1 MRTGSA
7 EVVPFWS
14 RLMAVSRQTAFLFN
28 QSSIQSSIWLLS
40 IVSSEGC
47 WLMLYLLFLSYEV
60 ANRTLQDVCSSTL
73 KRQDTLHYDT
83 LKQEQERTE
92 RPWLNSITLMCF
104 TREEMSG
111 TNGGRSITRSSPIS
125 PVRTS
130 KEHT

>member
-1 MRTGSA
+1 
-7 EVVPFWS
+7 
-14 RLMAVSRQTAFLFN
+14 MAVSRQTAWLFK
-28 QSSIQSSIWLLS
+28 QSSIQSAIWLLNMD
-40 IVSSEGC
+40 SSEDC
-47 WLMLYLLFLSYEV
+47 WLMLCLLFLSYEA
-60 ANRTLQDVCSSTL
+60 ANRTLQDMCSPTL

-92 RPWLNSITLMCF
+92 RPWLNRITLMCF